1 MQRLDGGRGAIAI
14 DPVYQV
20 KKMPKHF
27 AGGDALRP
35 HLLTTAIGH
44 GRIAAETI
52 SDFLAG
58 HLGERR
64 PKVDTH
70 QFNLLAELHNRK
82 LDPAPYDHRQESGTD
97 AKKFAVHNY
106 EDRGATQI
114 ISHEALFKGHFS
126 YVERARRNERHV
138 EADKVLGDFG
148 ERIVAFSEAEAR
160 KEGERCMSCGM
171 CFECDNCV
179 IYCPQTAVKR
189 VPKKERAVGR
199 YVYTDY
205 KMCIGCH
212 ICMDVC
218 PTGYIQ
224 MGLGE

>member
-1 MQRLDGGRGAIAI
+1 
-14 DPVYQV
+14 
-20 KKMPKHF
+20 MPKHF
-27 AGGDALRP
+27 AGGDAIRP

-52 SDFLAG
+52 SNFLAG
-58 HLGERR
+58 QPGERR
-64 PKVDTH
+64 PKVDAH
-70 QFNLLAELHNRK
+70 QFSLLAELHRRS
-82 LDPAPYDHRQESGTD
+82 LDPAPYDHSQARETD
-97 AKKFAVHNY
+97 RKKFAVHNY
-106 EDRGATQI
+106 EDRGATLI
-114 ISHEALFKGHFS
+114 IPHDALFKGHFS
-126 YVERARRNERHV
+126 FVERERRGERHV

-148 ERIVAFSEAEAR
+148 ERIVAFSEAQAR

-179 IYCPQTAVKR
+179 IYCPQHAVQR
-189 VPKKERAVGR
+189 VPKEERAIGR

-205 KMCIGCH
+205 KRCIGCH